1 MTAAHP
7 RTAIV
12 HEWLDTVAGSEKV
25 LEQMLLLFPGADLF
39 ALVDVL
45 PGVERGRLVAS
56 GTLTERVITLHELRT
71 ADDVATVSSLRG
83 WRPAMVRP
91 DCGCHP
97 CGVSGR

>member
-1 MTAAHP
+1 MTETTRANLAVRIGTRWCTP
-7 RTAIV
+7 P
-12 HEWLDTVAGSEKV
+12 LGCG
-25 LEQMLLLFPGADLF
+25 L
-39 ALVDVL
+39 L